1 MATTEDSRR
10 LLTANEVAARL
21 NLSAFTLSNWRSRRF
36 GPAFIRCGRRV
47 MYRVEDVQ
55 AFVQARR
62 VETSGG
68 TA

>member
-1 MATTEDSRR
+1 MATEDNRR

-36 GPAFIRCGRRV
+36 GPAFVRCGRRV
-47 MYRVEDVQ
+47 MYRVADVED
-55 AFVQARR
+55 FLRARR

-68 TA
+68 AS